1 MINRNFS
8 IKIKTEVN
16 DSNLGDFK
24 TSTGWLEHFK
34 KRFCLRQ
41 TRIVGEAGYVLI
53 TTITAWMERL
63 PEIMQGFSADDI
75 WNMDESGLFFKA
87 RPDTGLPKKL
97 KSVKA
102 VRNQKSHL
110 LLHFLCPRIKFPDAF
125 ENCLI
130 LLNRTVCSI
139 FTTKKHE

>member
-8 IKIKTEVN
+8 IKIKTELN

-87 RPDTGLPKKL
+87 RADTGLPKK
-97 KSVKA
+97 
-102 VRNQKSHL
+102 
-110 LLHFLCPRIKFPDAF
+110 
-125 ENCLI
+125 
-130 LLNRTVCSI
+130 
-139 FTTKKHE
+139 TKKCKGGKKSKERLTVAFFVSSNKVP